1 MTKLVQLNK
10 HENNYTGVDATLVLT
25 ESHIKKLHML
35 NPITK
40 VFFYD
45 QQQNRAPPK
54 VVHEPMA
61 ALTVNFYLFT
71 LFWSKPKGHEIR
83 ASLVWLWALVKFRY
97 VMVE

>member
-71 LFWSKPKGHEIR
+71 LFGLNPRDMKSERVWFGSGLSS
-83 ASLVWLWALVKFRY
+83 SLDML
-97 VMVE
+97 